1 MDRRRAYPTRK
12 GRRAKVS
19 IKATQVVVARPYNAL
34 KSLPESLTLNY
45 LHLFEENPPAGEA
58 AVDWKL
64 LTTEPIDTP
73 QQVER
78 VVDIYRRRWVIEEF
92 FKALKTGCAIEARQL
107 ESLHALQNA
116 TAMMLPIAWHLLA
129 IRTSARQSPHAPATR
144 VFNQVQLQILRK
156 LTDRPPPD
164 NATVADALSALAAL
178 GGHIKNNG
186 DPGWMVLGR
195 GYKDLIAAER
205 VWRAATYDQS

>member
-1 MDRRRAYPTRK
+1 MRQIYCRRNGKPANPRTPDATSPLSGIFAHFCHYRLDAVDRMD
-12 GRRAKVS
+12 S
-19 IKATQVVVARPYNAL
+19 
-34 KSLPESLTLNY
+34 
-45 LHLFEENPPAGEA
+45 

-64 LTTEPIDTP
+64 LTTEPTDTP

-92 FKALKTGCAIEARQL
+92 FKALKTGCAIEGRQL